1 MAIRSRAVN
10 TGYGEEWSDRL
21 FSVYFTEEES
31 EVKEDGED
39 MEELPGLCDDAGG
52 RAKEL
57 KLFTMCLKKFIR
69 KVFQHMVTTR
79 FASWKELAVHEQDG
93 LAYPIYNYVI
103 DSADAGLR
111 EIFARYGLEIEN
123 GQILL
128 ADLSVSAILEEEGA
142 IGLEFY
148 LYEAISIVPYVC
160 DDFEAV
166 EDERPDMSHFQHVN
180 HADFETLYNELKENG
195 IFDALYYELN
205 KSILLIE
212 LSERESLARIKK
224 ESLRIVSGIFAR
236 ARSISNLNTI
246 TNTDIKEF
254 RLDFDVAGKTFSFVI
269 LNGHDDEN
277 QPVYSSMLTMPEY
290 KSVAQYV
297 DLDTLYEKLL
307 KVMRAKNIPDPE
319 STLLAAL
326 EPHDRAG
333 RNAGGPLSGFAYS

>member
-1 MAIRSRAVN
+1 M
-10 TGYGEEWSDRL
+10 
-21 FSVYFTEEES
+21 
-31 EVKEDGED
+31 KEDCED
-39 MEELPGLCDDAGG
+39 MERLPGLCDDAGG

-69 KVFQHMVTTR
+69 KVFQHMVATR
-79 FASWKELAVHEQDG
+79 FASWKELAIHDQDG

-103 DSADAGLR
+103 EAADARQR
-111 EIFARYGLEIEN
+111 EVFAGYGLEIEN

-148 LYEAISIVPYVC
+148 LYETTSIVPYIC

-166 EDERPDMSHFQHVN
+166 EEQRPDMSHFQRIN
-180 HADFETLYNELKENG
+180 HADFEALYDELKENG

-212 LSERESLARIKK
+212 LSEREVLAQIKK
-224 ESLRIVSGIFAR
+224 ESLRIMSGIFAR
-236 ARSISNLNTI
+236 AKSISNLNTI

-254 RLDFDVAGKTFSFVI
+254 RLDFDAVGRNFSLVI
-269 LNGHDDEN
+269 LNGHDADN
-277 QPVYSSMLTMPEY
+277 QPVYSSVLTLPEY

-319 STLLAAL
+319 GTLLEAL
-326 EPHDRAG
+326 KPHDRAG
-333 RNAGGPLSGFAYS
+333 QNPGVPLPGIVSS